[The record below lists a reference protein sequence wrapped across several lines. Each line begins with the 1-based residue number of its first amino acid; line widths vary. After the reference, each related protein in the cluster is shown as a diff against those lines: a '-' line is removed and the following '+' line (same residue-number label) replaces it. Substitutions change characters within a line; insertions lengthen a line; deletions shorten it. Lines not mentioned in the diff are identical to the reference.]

1 MPGPPLNPD
10 RMTIEP
16 RSLESSVA
24 LLSIDVESDYGTGRR
39 EALSQ
44 IGRLIDLLAELGV
57 PLTAFVEGRFF
68 EQDRPLCRRLLDA
81 GVDVQLHC
89 WNHGDPGDTPDSLR
103 RSHAAFAQYVGG
115 APAGYRAHTYRLTQ
129 ELYETLLD
137 LGFSWD
143 SSLQRGLGQGSQR
156 HPRLLEGD
164 YLIFDG
170 RLLEF
175 PIGTWRR
182 LPLPFNHTYR
192 LLAKTWADACLW
204 AISGPVRLATYN
216 MHMTDLVRSDS
227 LRFAVRSR
235 VSRYL
240 HRYAWS
246 MQGEDTFGALRT
258 LVGRLRQAQYEFLTT
273 SALHTRLVG

>member
-10 RMTIEP
+10 LMTIEP

-57 PLTAFVEGRFF
+57 PLTA
-68 EQDRPLCRRLLDA
+68 
-81 GVDVQLHC
+81 DVQLHC
-89 WNHGDPGDTPDSLR
+89 WNHGDPGDTPASLR
-103 RSHAAFAQYVGG
+103 RSHAAFAQYVGR

-175 PIGTWRR
+175 PIATWRR

-227 LRFAVRSR
+227 LRVAVRSR
-235 VSRYL
+235 VSRCL

-273 SALHTRLVG
+273 SALHMRLVG